1 VAAALGAIIGMDQN
15 LAIQLVIQ
23 GLLLGGIYGLIA
35 LGLSLIFGVMGVINF
50 AHGQMMVMAMYVSYW
65 IFVLLGIDPYLS
77 LVIVA
82 AVIFVLGYL
91 IQSTVVN
98 RILDYPEA
106 MQVLPLVSMGL
117 ILENLALLLW
127 GPDHRSPQTALSLE
141 ALWIGPVMIDVS
153 RLIAFALAILI
164 TILIFIFLKKT
175 DIGKSIRAASDNRT
189 AAILVG
195 INVNRIYNASF
206 ALGAATTAAAGVLLL
221 PIMPISPYMGH
232 DFTLIAFIVVIL
244 GGMGNLIGALIGG
257 LILGVAESASTL
269 FLPATLKH
277 AVSFS
282 ILIIIMLF
290 RPQGIFGG
298 KK

>member
-1 VAAALGAIIGMDQN
+1 MDPN
-15 LAIQLVIQ
+15 LALQLIIQ
-23 GLLLGGIYGLIA
+23 GILLGGIYGLIA

-164 TILIFIFLKKT
+164 TILIFVFLKKT

>member
-1 VAAALGAIIGMDQN
+1 MDPN
-15 LAIQLVIQ
+15 LALQLIIQ
-23 GLLLGGIYGLIA
+23 GILLGGIYGLIA
-35 LGLSLIFGVMGVINF
+35 MGLSLIFGVMGVINF

-82 AVIFVLGYL
+82 MVIFLLGYG

-106 MQVLPLVSMGL
+106 IQVLPLVSMGL
-117 ILENLALLLW
+117 ILENFALLLW

-153 RLIAFALAILI
+153 RLIAFMLAIFI
-164 TILIFIFLKKT
+164 TVLIFIFLKKT
-175 DIGKSIRAASDNRT
+175 NIGKCIRAASDNRT
-189 AAILVG
+189 GAILVG
-195 INVNRIYNASF
+195 INVNRIYNTSF

-232 DFTLIAFIVVIL
+232 DFTLIAFSVVIL
-244 GGMGNLIGALIGG
+244 GGMGNLIGALVGG

-277 AVSFS
+277 VVSFS

-298 KK
+298 KS

>member
-1 VAAALGAIIGMDQN
+1 MDSGLAL
-15 LAIQLVIQ
+15 QLTIQ
-23 GLLLGGIYGLIA
+23 GVLLGGIYGLIA

-77 LVIVA
+77 LVVVAGIV
-82 AVIFVLGYL
+82 FVLGYL

-117 ILENLALLLW
+117 ILENFALLFW

-141 ALWIGPVMIDVS
+141 TLWIGPVMIDVS
-153 RLIAFALAILI
+153 RLIAFGLAILI
-164 TILIFIFLKKT
+164 TILIFIFLKKFN
-175 DIGKSIRAASDNRT
+175 IGKCIRAAADNRT
-189 AAILVG
+189 GAILVG
-195 INVNRIYNASF
+195 INVDRINNASF

-221 PIMPISPYMGH
+221 PLMPVSPHIGH
-232 DFTLIAFIVVIL
+232 DFTLTAFIVVIL
-244 GGMGNLIGALIGG
+244 GGMGNLMGALVGG
-257 LILGVAESASTL
+257 LILGVAESTSTL
-269 FLPATLKH
+269 FLPATLKQV
-277 AVSFS
+277 VSFS

-290 RPQGIFGG
+290 RPQGLFGG
-298 KK
+298 RK

>member
-1 VAAALGAIIGMDQN
+1 MDQN
-15 LAIQLVIQ
+15 LALQLIIQ
-23 GLLLGGIYGLIA
+23 GILLGGIYGLIA

-82 AVIFVLGYL
+82 AVIFALGYL
-91 IQSTVVN
+91 IQASVVN

-117 ILENLALLLW
+117 ILENLALLFW

-141 ALWIGPVMIDVS
+141 TLWIGPIMIDVS
-153 RLIAFALAILI
+153 RLIAFVLAIFI

-175 DIGKSIRAASDNRT
+175 SLGKSIRAASDNRT
-189 AAILVG
+189 GAILVG
-195 INVNRIYNASF
+195 INVDRINNASF

-221 PIMPISPYMGH
+221 PLMPISPHMGH
-232 DFTLIAFIVVIL
+232 DFTLTAFIVVIL

-257 LILGVAESASTL
+257 LILGVAESVSTL
-269 FLPATLKH
+269 FLPATLKQV
-277 AVSFS
+277 VSFS

-290 RPQGIFGG
+290 RPQGLFGG

>member
-1 VAAALGAIIGMDQN
+1 MHSN
-15 LAIQLVIQ
+15 LAIQLSIQ
-23 GLLLGGIYGLIA
+23 GILLGGIYGLIA
-35 LGLSLIFGVMGVINF
+35 IGLSLIFGVMGVINF

-82 AVIFVLGYL
+82 AVIFFLGYL

-106 MQVLPLVSMGL
+106 MQVLPLVSVGL

-127 GPDHRSPQTALSLE
+127 GPDYRSPQTALSLKTF
-141 ALWIGPVMIDVS
+141 WIGPIMIDIS
-153 RLIAFALAILI
+153 RLIAFGLAILV
-164 TILIFIFLKKT
+164 TTLIFIFLKKT
-175 DIGKSIRAASDNRT
+175 TIGKRIRAASDNRT
-189 AAILVG
+189 GAILVG
-195 INVNRIYNASF
+195 INVDRIHNVAF
-206 ALGAATTAAAGVLLL
+206 ALGAASTAAAGVLLL
-221 PIMPISPYMGH
+221 PLMPISPHMGH
-232 DFTLIAFIVVIL
+232 DFTLTAFIVVIL
-244 GGMGNLIGALIGG
+244 GGMGNLMGALVGG
-257 LILGVAESASTL
+257 LVLGVAESISTL

-277 AVSFS
+277 AVSFG

>member
-1 VAAALGAIIGMDQN
+1 MDPTLAL
-15 LAIQLVIQ
+15 QLIIQ
-23 GLLLGGIYGLIA
+23 GILLGGIYGLIA
-35 LGLSLIFGVMGVINF
+35 MGLSLIFGVMGVINF

-91 IQSTVVN
+91 IQALVVN

-117 ILENLALLLW
+117 ILETLALLLW

-141 ALWIGPVMIDVS
+141 TLWIGPIMIDVS
-153 RLIAFALAILI
+153 RLIAFVLAILI
-164 TILIFIFLKKT
+164 TVLIFIFLKKT
-175 DIGKSIRAASDNRT
+175 NFGKCIRAASDNRT
-189 AAILVG
+189 GAILVG
-195 INVNRIYNASF
+195 INVDRIYNASF

-221 PIMPISPYMGH
+221 PLMPLSPYMGH
-232 DFTLIAFIVVIL
+232 DFTLTAFIVVIL
-244 GGMGNLIGALIGG
+244 GGMGNLIGALVGG
-257 LILGVAESASTL
+257 LILGVAESTSTL

-298 KK
+298 K